1 MANSVVCIAFAPRPN
16 TTRGPWVALVEKN
29 APPWQAGSLNGPS
42 GPITTTAADAAEEH
56 FEDETGVNVP
66 AGSWAE
72 MATLTGGGETVHIM
86 TTELLAVV
94 PVTETG
100 PEPAS
105 WYATD
110 NIPAAAVDYVKWL
123 VPMLLDSRMT
133 AGSVTYTNEGAP

>member
-42 GPITTTAADAAEEH
+42 GPVTGTVADAAEEH

-66 AGSWAE
+66 AGSWVQ
-72 MATLTGGGETVHIM
+72 MATLTGGGIEVAVM
-86 TTELLAVV
+86 VTTLLSAV
-94 PVTETG
+94 PLAETG

-105 WYATD
+105 WYAND
-110 NIPAAAVDYVKWL
+110 NIPAAAVAYIKWL
-123 VPMLLDSRMT
+123 VPMLLDARMT
-133 AGSVTYTNEGAP
+133 LGTIGYNNEGSP